1 MGECVGFGL
10 LSYFMNFG
18 QLLGSY
24 GNLGR
29 RPSQTALGKNFC
41 RSEESKELGIGLV
54 GQAQDS
60 NACSGILFHEPSPK
74 P

>member
-41 RSEESKELGIGLV
+41 RSEESKELGIGFSWP
-54 GQAQDS
+54 G
-60 NACSGILFHEPSPK
+60 SGFKRMLRHPNS
-74 P
+74 